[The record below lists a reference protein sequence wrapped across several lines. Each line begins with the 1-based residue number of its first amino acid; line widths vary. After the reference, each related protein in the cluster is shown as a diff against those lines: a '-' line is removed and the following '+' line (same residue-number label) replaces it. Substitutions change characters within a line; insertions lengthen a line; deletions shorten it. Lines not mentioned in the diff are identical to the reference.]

1 MFGCYMKP
9 ILLLLHV
16 GWFSLLEAVP
26 DAGSLLIEESN
37 ILERQRLPKVIP
49 KPIISSA
56 EVAIEDEDDGEK
68 IFVKNFVFEGEK
80 AALTVDELNEITEPD
95 LNQELSFGEIQN
107 LINRIRNAYL
117 DKGYFLTSVSI
128 PEQEVVNGSLLVNI
142 NEGSLDPESPY
153 KIKGI
158 NLRLKE
164 NVPIKYMSK
173 AMHDRVTLSGLERG
187 ILNIN
192 DIPGISG
199 TVNLSPGTV
208 PGTTQIE
215 LDVTEAPLVQGIISA
230 DNFGSRYTGENRATA
245 VVNLNNPSK
254 FGDQVTL
261 TKVLS
266 FDGNFDLNL
275 IGYNFPLGRSGLRS
289 NIYYSKLD
297 YELGEELK
305 TDPASK
311 GTADVYSGG
320 VSYPIL
326 NSSRRSVFLNG
337 TYNFK
342 DLYNE
347 NMGVVVS
354 DKTAET
360 QDVRL
365 IFQNADNIINSGF
378 TQLSLIQTFGD
389 TDLTKVSTNFAADQ
403 GAGGAKTN
411 GKFKKFNAQLFRIQE
426 ITDKL
431 NLQILA
437 SAQTVDKNVDSA
449 EDFSLGGPTAIRAYP
464 SGEAAGD
471 EGFRVSVDAQYN
483 LTSGAKFGDF
493 ILSTFYDYGE
503 IKQYKDTYDIIMTS
517 PNEYS
522 LEGWG
527 VALDFLTMNRL
538 NLKVIWADAI
548 GDNPGK
554 TISGMNSDGKNNSS
568 RVWAMARFSF

>member
-1 MFGCYMKP
+1 MKQIFLSLIFVP
-9 ILLLLHV
+9 
-16 GWFSLLEAVP
+16 FSFAIGVP
-26 DAGSLLIEESN
+26 DAGSLLTEESN
-37 ILERQRLPKVIP
+37 ILERQSLPKIIP
-49 KPIISSA
+49 KPIISSG
-56 EVAIEDEDDGEK
+56 EVAIEDKDDGEK
-68 IFVKNFVFEGEK
+68 IFVKNFVFEGTK
-80 AALTVDELNEITEPD
+80 AAFTVDELNELIEAD

-107 LINRIRNAYL
+107 LVNRIRNAYVE
-117 DKGYFLTSVSI
+117 KGYFLTSVSI
-128 PEQEVVNGSLLVNI
+128 PEQEVVNGSLVVNI
-142 NEGSLDPESPY
+142 NEGSLDPDAPY
-153 KIKGI
+153 KVKGI

-164 NVPIKYMSK
+164 NLPIKYLSK
-173 AMHDRVTLSGLERG
+173 AMNGKVTHSGLERG

-199 TVNLSPGTV
+199 TINLSPGSV
-208 PGTTQIE
+208 PGSTQVE
-215 LDVTEAPLVQGIISA
+215 LDVMEAPLVEGMISA
-230 DNFGSRYTGENRATA
+230 DNFGSRYTGEYRGTA
-245 VVNLNNPSK
+245 MVNVNNPSK
-254 FGDQVTL
+254 LGDQVTL

-266 FDGNFDLNL
+266 FDGNFDMNL

-289 NIYYSKLD
+289 NFYYSKLD
-297 YELGEELK
+297 YQLGKELE
-305 TDPASK
+305 TDPVSK

-320 VSYPIL
+320 FNYPVF
-326 NSSRRSVFLNG
+326 NSSRRSVFLSG

-347 NMGVVVS
+347 NLGVVVS

-360 QDVRL
+360 QDVGL
-365 IFQNADNIINSGF
+365 IFQNTDNIVNSGF
-378 TQLSLIQTFGD
+378 TQLSLTQTFGD
-389 TDLTKVSTNFAADQ
+389 TDLTKVAADFAADQ

-411 GKFKKFNAQLFRIQE
+411 GNFQKFNAQVFRIQE

-437 SAQTVDKNVDSA
+437 SAQKVDKNVDSS

-483 LTSGAKFGDF
+483 LISGSKFGAI
-493 ILSTFYDYGE
+493 ILSSFYDYGE
-503 IKQYKDTYDIIMTS
+503 IKQYKDTYDIVMTS

-527 VALDFLTMNRL
+527 VALDFLTMNRF
-538 NLKVIWADAI
+538 NLKIIWADAI

-554 TISGMNSDGKNNSS
+554 TLGNNSDGKNNRS
-568 RVWAMARFSF
+568 RIWAMARFSF

>member
-1 MFGCYMKP
+1 MKQ
-9 ILLLLHV
+9 I
-16 GWFSLLEAVP
+16 FSSLIFISLSFASAVP
-26 DAGSLLIEESN
+26 DAGRLLTEENN
-37 ILERQRLPKVIP
+37 ILERQSLPKVIP

-56 EVAIEDEDDGEK
+56 EVAIEDKDDGEK
-68 IFVKNFVFEGEK
+68 IFVKNFVFEGTK
-80 AALTVDELNEITEPD
+80 AAFTLDQLNQLIED
-95 LNQELSFGEIQN
+95 NLNQELSFGEIQN
-107 LINRIRNAYL
+107 LVNRIRNAYL
-117 DKGYFLTSVSI
+117 EKGYFLTSVSI
-128 PEQEVVNGSLLVNI
+128 PEQEIVDGSLVVNI
-142 NEGSLDPESPY
+142 NEGSLDPDTPY

-164 NVPIKYMSK
+164 NLPIKYMSK
-173 AMHDRVTLSGLERG
+173 AMNGRVTHAGLERG

-199 TVNLSPGTV
+199 TINLSPGSV
-208 PGTTQIE
+208 PGSTQVE
-215 LDVTEAPLVQGIISA
+215 LDVMEAPLVEGMISA
-230 DNFGSRYTGENRATA
+230 DNFGSRYTGEYRATA
-245 VVNLNNPSK
+245 MVNVNNPTK
-254 FGDQVTL
+254 LGDQITL

-266 FDGNFDLNL
+266 FDGNFDMNL

-289 NIYYSKLD
+289 NFYYSKLD
-297 YELGEELK
+297 YQLGKELE
-305 TDPASK
+305 TDPVSK
-311 GTADVYSGG
+311 GIADVYSGG
-320 VSYPIL
+320 FNYPVF
-326 NSSRRSVFLNG
+326 NSSRRSVFLSG

-347 NMGVVVS
+347 NVGVVVS

-360 QDVRL
+360 QDVGL
-365 IFQNADNIINSGF
+365 IFQNTDNIVNSGF
-378 TQLSLIQTFGD
+378 TQLSLTQTFGD
-389 TDLTKVSTNFAADQ
+389 TDLTKVAADFAADQ

-411 GKFKKFNAQLFRIQE
+411 GNFQKFNAQVFRIQE

-437 SAQTVDKNVDSA
+437 SAQKVDKNVDSS

-471 EGFRVSVDAQYN
+471 EGFRVSVDAQYD
-483 LTSGAKFGDF
+483 LISGSKFGDI
-493 ILSTFYDYGE
+493 ILSSFYDYGE
-503 IKQYKDTYDIIMTS
+503 IKQYKDTYDIVMTS

-527 VALDFLTMNRL
+527 VALDFLTMNRF

-554 TISGMNSDGKNNSS
+554 TLGNNSDGKNNSS
-568 RVWAMARFSF
+568 RIWAMARFSF

>member
-1 MFGCYMKP
+1 MKQIFLSLIFVP
-9 ILLLLHV
+9 
-16 GWFSLLEAVP
+16 FSFAIGVP
-26 DAGSLLIEESN
+26 DAGSLLTEESN
-37 ILERQRLPKVIP
+37 ILERQSLPKIIP
-49 KPIISSA
+49 KPIISSG
-56 EVAIEDEDDGEK
+56 EVAIEDKDDGEK
-68 IFVKNFVFEGEK
+68 IFVKNFVFEGTK
-80 AALTVDELNEITEPD
+80 AAFTVDELNELIEAD

-107 LINRIRNAYL
+107 LVNRIRNAYVE
-117 DKGYFLTSVSI
+117 KGYFLTSVSI
-128 PEQEVVNGSLLVNI
+128 PEQEVVNGSLVVNI
-142 NEGSLDPESPY
+142 NEGSLDPDAPY
-153 KIKGI
+153 KVKGI

-164 NVPIKYMSK
+164 NLPIKYMSK
-173 AMHDRVTLSGLERG
+173 AMNGRVTHSGLERG

-199 TVNLSPGTV
+199 TINLSPGSV
-208 PGTTQIE
+208 PGSTQVE
-215 LDVTEAPLVQGIISA
+215 LDVMEAPLVEGMISA
-230 DNFGSRYTGENRATA
+230 DNFGSRYTGEYRGTA
-245 VVNLNNPSK
+245 MVNVNNPSK
-254 FGDQVTL
+254 LGDQVTL

-266 FDGNFDLNL
+266 FDGNFDMNL

-289 NIYYSKLD
+289 NFYYSKLD
-297 YELGEELK
+297 YQLGKELE
-305 TDPASK
+305 TDPVSK

-320 VSYPIL
+320 FNYPVF
-326 NSSRRSVFLNG
+326 NSSRRSVFLSG

-347 NMGVVVS
+347 NLGVVVS

-360 QDVRL
+360 QDVGL
-365 IFQNADNIINSGF
+365 IFQNTDNIVNSGF
-378 TQLSLIQTFGD
+378 TQLSLTQTFGD
-389 TDLTKVSTNFAADQ
+389 TDLTKVAADFAADQ

-411 GKFKKFNAQLFRIQE
+411 GNFQKFNAQVFRIQE

-437 SAQTVDKNVDSA
+437 SAQKVDKNVDSS

-483 LTSGAKFGDF
+483 LISGSKFGDI
-493 ILSTFYDYGE
+493 ILSSFYDYGE
-503 IKQYKDTYDIIMTS
+503 IKQYKDTYDIVMTS

-527 VALDFLTMNRL
+527 VALDFLTMNRF
-538 NLKVIWADAI
+538 NLKIIWADAI

-554 TISGMNSDGKNNSS
+554 TLGNNSDGKNNRS
-568 RVWAMARFSF
+568 RIWAMARFSF

>member
-1 MFGCYMKP
+1 MKQ
-9 ILLLLHV
+9 I
-16 GWFSLLEAVP
+16 FSSLIFISFSFASAVP
-26 DAGSLLIEESN
+26 DAGRLLTEESN
-37 ILERQRLPKVIP
+37 ILERQSLPKVIP

-56 EVAIEDEDDGEK
+56 EVAIEDKDDGEK
-68 IFVKNFVFEGEK
+68 IFVKNFVFEGIK
-80 AALTVDELNEITEPD
+80 AAFTVDQLNQLIEDD

-107 LINRIRNAYL
+107 LVNRIRNAYL
-117 DKGYFLTSVSI
+117 EKGYFLTSVSI
-128 PEQEVVNGSLLVNI
+128 PEQEVVNGSLVVNI
-142 NEGSLDPESPY
+142 NEGSLDPDTPY

-164 NVPIKYMSK
+164 NLPIKYMSK
-173 AMHDRVTLSGLERG
+173 AMNGRVTHSGLERG

-199 TVNLSPGTV
+199 TINLSPGSV
-208 PGTTQIE
+208 PGSTQVE
-215 LDVTEAPLVQGIISA
+215 LDVMEAPLVEGMISA
-230 DNFGSRYTGENRATA
+230 DNFGSRYTGEYRATA
-245 VVNLNNPSK
+245 MVNVNNPSK
-254 FGDQVTL
+254 LGDQITL

-266 FDGNFDLNL
+266 FDGNFDMNL
-275 IGYNFPLGRSGLRS
+275 VGYSFPLGRSGLRS
-289 NIYYSKLD
+289 NFYYSKLD
-297 YELGEELK
+297 YQLGKELE
-305 TDPASK
+305 TDPVSK

-320 VSYPIL
+320 FNYPVF
-326 NSSRRSVFLNG
+326 NSSRRSVFLSG

-347 NMGVVVS
+347 NVGVVVS

-360 QDVRL
+360 QDVGL
-365 IFQNADNIINSGF
+365 IFQNTDNIINSGF
-378 TQLSLIQTFGD
+378 TQLSLTQTFGD
-389 TDLTKVSTNFAADQ
+389 TDLTKVAADFAADQ

-411 GKFKKFNAQLFRIQE
+411 GNFQKFNAQVFRIQE
-426 ITDKL
+426 ISDKL

-437 SAQTVDKNVDSA
+437 SAQKVDKNVDTS

-471 EGFRVSVDAQYN
+471 EGFRVSVDAQYD
-483 LTSGAKFGDF
+483 LISGSKFGDI
-493 ILSTFYDYGE
+493 ILSSFYDYGE
-503 IKQYKDTYDIIMTS
+503 IKQYKDTYDIVMTS

-527 VALDFLTMNRL
+527 VALDFLTMNRF

-554 TISGMNSDGKNNSS
+554 TLGNNSDGKNNSS
-568 RVWAMARFSF
+568 RIWAMARFSF